1 LNNQTTGPQ
10 EFTSRNQKAQCFY
23 SKIATGEIIVF
34 IILMIFSIYIELSL
48 NQTNQIIMIWMF
60 VIIFGSLSI
69 LVYMLFWYY
78 LRVDLNGLTIFY
90 RFRYKRIDWTEIIKI
105 TAKMRH
111 VNQKNINYL
120 VGNAIIVLYPYLSRT
135 GGVQLYIH
143 TSKEHIK
150 TPSQTLRFKAI
161 NRLLYF
167 IVNLQK
173 YSIQRIDNKVNERGR
188 LYYYI
193 NWEIDS
199 SNSLSKQLSLN
210 DRYNL
215 YLRNDSGE
223 ELNQSLSRTYKLAL
237 ALCVLGLIDLFF
249 ILSIY
254 LLREFDLGNI
264 FFIIIFLMGGV
275 GIIAISISISLFSP
289 EVRKIQ
295 KYQPHYHI

>member
-1 LNNQTTGPQ
+1 MPPQ
-10 EFTSRNQKAQCFY
+10 EDNPRNQKAQYFF
-23 SKIATGEIIVF
+23 SKIETGEIIVF

-48 NQTNQIIMIWMF
+48 NRTNKIIMSWMF
-60 VIIFGSLSI
+60 VFIFLVPSI

-78 LRVDLNGLTIFY
+78 LRVDLNGITIFY
-90 RFRYKRIDWTEIIKI
+90 RFHYKRIKWTEITKI
-105 TAKMRH
+105 TVKMKH
-111 VNQKNINYL
+111 ANQKNINIL
-120 VGNAIIVLYPYLSRT
+120 VGNVIFIFYPYIRRT
-135 GGVQLYIH
+135 GGVQLSIH
-143 TSKEHIK
+143 SSKNYIK
-150 TPSQTLRFKAI
+150 TPFQSLRFKAI
-161 NRLLYF
+161 NRLLHY
-167 IVNLQK
+167 IINLQK

-199 SNSLSKQLSLN
+199 SNSLSKLSLN

-275 GIIAISISISLFSP
+275 GIIAISILISLFSP
-289 EVRKIQ
+289 EVRRIQ
-295 KYQPHYHI
+295 EYQPNYHI

>member
-1 LNNQTTGPQ
+1 M
-10 EFTSRNQKAQCFY
+10 
-23 SKIATGEIIVF
+23 IVVF
-34 IILMIFSIYIELSL
+34 IILMIFSIYIELSM

-60 VIIFGSLSI
+60 VFIFGSLSI

-90 RFRYKRIDWTEIIKI
+90 RFHYKRIDWTEIIKI

-111 VNQKNINYL
+111 VNQKNINIF
-120 VGNAIIVLYPYLSRT
+120 VGNGILVLYPYLSRT
-135 GGVQLYIH
+135 GGFQLYIH
-143 TSKEHIK
+143 TTKEHIK
-150 TPSQTLRFKAI
+150 TPCQTLRFKAI
-161 NRLLYF
+161 NRLLHF

-199 SNSLSKQLSLN
+199 SNSLSKLSLN

-237 ALCVLGLIDLFF
+237 VLCVLGLIDLFF
-249 ILSIY
+249 ILFIY
-254 LLREFDLGNI
+254 LLGEFDLGN
-264 FFIIIFLMGGV
+264 FFLIIIFLMGGV
-275 GIIAISISISLFSP
+275 GIIAISILISLFSP